1 MFSHKPKPSGKPP
14 TYPNRL
20 RRTVT
25 NYKSAEQ
32 KLQEKINALSKNM
45 GIPINEEPEI
55 PDNMLNQLAKHNKP
69 EVKGTKGGR
78 RTLRRKSKE
87 QKKKT
92 RKH

>member
-32 KLQEKINALSKNM
+32 KLEKDM
-45 GIPINEEPEI
+45 GIPLNEEPEI
-55 PDNMLNQLAKHNKP
+55 PKNILNQLAKHNKP

-78 RTLRRKSKE
+78 RTLRRKSKQ